1 MSPFSVRC
9 FKKGNPVPV
18 YAFFILSKGRNT
30 GRPSFTSCP
39 NCFVFAC
46 ENKIELQSYYWLGYS
61 LWAAG
66 KFHPYLCGS
75 VIEFIHLRDLKN
87 LIASAAQQVRDME
100 KVARSMQQI
109 IELEAHLNRQFLL
122 VKEAKQAVLHSL
134 MG

>member
-9 FKKGNPVPV
+9 FKEGNPVQV
-18 YAFFILSKGRNT
+18 YAFFILSKGRNK
-30 GRPSFTSCP
+30 GRPSFTPCP

-46 ENKIELQSYYWLGYS
+46 ENKTELQSYYWLVYS

-66 KFHPYLCGS
+66 KFYPYLCGS
-75 VIEFIHLRDLKN
+75 VIEFIHLRDVKN
-87 LIASAAQQVRDME
+87 LIASAAQQVQDME

-122 VKEAKQAVLHSL
+122 VKEAKRAVLRDWL
-134 MG
+134 K